1 MNQNTRNHLAA
12 RRRSDSYNSVDF
24 PREILDAAAAI
35 VDRLEGY
42 LAETTYDR
50 LLDQI
55 ARREGGLAHPAGTG
69 DLINVIPGDQKA
81 ACTQVALAM
90 ATGTSVGR
98 YGFPGIM
105 RSVREYM
112 IDCER
117 ITNLVVLLTD
127 TWGPRQI
134 EEHLRDVYAHARQGR
149 YVVPHLVTG
158 GRILRVDW
166 PPLAGH

>member
-1 MNQNTRNHLAA
+1 
-12 RRRSDSYNSVDF
+12 
-24 PREILDAAAAI
+24 
-35 VDRLEGY
+35 
-42 LAETTYDR
+42 
-50 LLDQI
+50 
-55 ARREGGLAHPAGTG
+55 
-69 DLINVIPGDQKA
+69 
-81 ACTQVALAM
+81 
-90 ATGTSVGR
+90 
-98 YGFPGIM
+98 
-105 RSVREYM
+105 M